1 MGFWTKSLRIFKCL
15 CANGTQSVRRIA
27 LQTGFSKSSV
37 HRLTQAMERRDAN
50 PESW

>member
-1 MGFWTKSLRIFKCL
+1 MKLAQIFKYL

-37 HRLTQAMERRDAN
+37 HRLTQAMERRDAH